1 MSSASYCSFLI
12 PTEASKQTTRRGT
25 TRKITAASVQNGAV
39 VRDSGECV
47 CNISVHRRNGLTTL
61 YGMNYGMEY
70 GMEYWISNTSNVT
83 MI

>member
-12 PTEASKQTTRRGT
+12 PTEASEQTTRRGT

-61 YGMNYGMEY
+61 YGIWNELWNGIWN
-70 GMEYWISNTSNVT
+70 GILD
-83 MI
+83 IKHQ